1 MVMIRPVIVRPMI
14 GDWEVPRIE
23 RIASTEGRRLARFP
37 VPGLAGDLHQDL
49 GRDSLVVEIV
59 GSLHGDEARD
69 QFLTGLRAMF
79 LAGDP
84 VSFVADITTATEL
97 EQVLVEALYVEEVN
111 QSAGSFR
118 YRIVLRQY
126 VEPPEPPS
134 PIDDLGAGLDGMLDA
149 LADLGLAGLELP
161 DLLGDI
167 PSIGDPTPPLRSAL
181 DAVRGAT
188 APLDGMLSQLRD
200 AFA

>member
-1 MVMIRPVIVRPMI
+1 MIVRPMI

-23 RIASTEGRRLARFP
+23 RIASAEGRRLARFA

-69 QFLTGLRAMF
+69 QFLTDLRAMF
-79 LAGDP
+79 VAGDP

-97 EQVLVEALYVEEVN
+97 EQVLVEALDVEEVN
-111 QSAGSFR
+111 QAAGAFR

-134 PIDDLGAGLDGMLDA
+134 PIDDLGAGLDDMLDA

-181 DAVRGAT
+181 DAVGGAT
-188 APLDGMLSQLRD
+188 APLTGMLTQLRD

>member
-1 MVMIRPVIVRPMI
+1 MI

-23 RIASTEGRRLARFP
+23 RISTAEGRRLARFA

-49 GRDSLVVEIV
+49 GRDSLVVDIE

-69 QFLTGLRAMF
+69 QFLTDLRALF

-97 EQVLVEALYVEEVN
+97 DQVLVEALDVEEVN
-111 QSAGSFR
+111 SSAGSFR
-118 YRIVLRQY
+118 YRIRLRQY
-126 VEPPEPPS
+126 VEPPAPPS

-149 LADLGLAGLELP
+149 LADLGLAGLDLP
-161 DLLGDI
+161 NLLGDI
-167 PSIGDPTPPLRSAL
+167 PAVGDPTPPLRSAL
-181 DAVRGAT
+181 DGAKAAT
-188 APLDGMLSQLRD
+188 APLTGLLGQLKD